1 MRFGLNFFPSFRL
14 SDMSTAA
21 YYQQVLTLSE
31 RADALGYHTIKAVEH
46 YFNDYGGHTPS
57 PLVLLSALAA
67 RTRHIRLITGA
78 VIPAFSHPIKLAGEL
93 AMVDN
98 MSQGR
103 LDVGFGRAFIPDEF
117 DAFGVSM
124 DDSRERFEEG
134 IAVIKR
140 LWTEDRVTHE
150 GRFSRFANVHLTPR
164 PVQQPHPPIFIA
176 AVSTAESFVWAG
188 ENGYHLMIVPFAGS
202 LERTAAFV
210 RSYREAW
217 ARAGHPPGQEQVQMS
232 FHCYVAETTAA
243 ALAGFRRPVERY
255 VEVFS
260 EAVSSWE
267 GRASGNYAG
276 YDKVVTAVRAQTPDT
291 LREGRVA
298 FVGAPAEVIEQVQFV
313 RDTFGEVEPS
323 MQINFGGIPT
333 AEALRTLELFA
344 REVMPAFPDAGGGAA
359 PAPAKG
365 AATGSAAS

>member
-14 SDMSTAA
+14 SDMSTAE
-21 YYQQVLTLSE
+21 YYQQVLALAE
-31 RADALGYHTIKAVEH
+31 RGDALGYHSIKAVEH
-46 YFNDYGGHTPS
+46 YFHDYGGHTPS
-57 PLVLLSALAA
+57 PLVLLSAIAA
-67 RTRHIRLITGA
+67 RTRRVRLITGA
-78 VIPAFSHPIKLAGEL
+78 VIPAFNHPIKLAGEL

-98 MSQGR
+98 MSNGR
-103 LDVGFGRAFIPDEF
+103 LDVGFGRAFIPEEF

-124 DDSRERFEEG
+124 DESRGRFEEG
-134 IAVIKR
+134 IEVIKR

-150 GRFSRFANVHLTPR
+150 GQYHRFRDVHLTPR
-164 PVQQPHPPIFIA
+164 PVQRPHPPIFIA

-217 ARAGHPPGQEQVQMS
+217 ARAGHPPGREQIQMS
-232 FHCYVAETTAA
+232 FHCYLAETHEAA
-243 ALAGFRRPVERY
+243 IEGFKRPVERY

-260 EAVSSWE
+260 EAISSWE

-276 YDKVVTAVRAQTPDT
+276 YDRVVTAVRSQTPDT

-298 FVGAPAEVIEQVQFV
+298 FVGSPAEVIEQVRFA
-313 RDTFGEVEPS
+313 RETFGEVEPS
-323 MQINFGGIPT
+323 MQVNFGGIST
-333 AEALRTLELFA
+333 QEATRTLELFA
-344 REVMPAFPDAGGGAA
+344 REVMPAFRDGESSWSGVGA
-359 PAPAKG
+359 PRQG
-365 AATGSAAS
+365 ARA

>member
-1 MRFGLNFFPSFRL
+1 MRFGLNFFPSFRP

-21 YYQQVLTLSE
+21 YYQQVIALAE
-31 RADALGYHTIKAVEH
+31 RADALGYHSIKAVEH
-46 YFNDYGGHTPS
+46 YFHDYGGHTPS

-67 RTRHIRLITGA
+67 RTRRIRLITGA

-98 MSQGR
+98 LSQGR

-117 DAFGVSM
+117 DAFGISM

-134 IAVIKR
+134 IAVIRR

-150 GRFSRFANVHLTPR
+150 GRYSRFQNVHLTPR

-176 AVSTAESFVWAG
+176 AVSSPESFVWAG
-188 ENGYHLMIVPFAGS
+188 EHGYHLMIVPFAGS
-202 LERTAAFV
+202 LERTAAHV
-210 RSYREAW
+210 RAYREAW
-217 ARAGHPPGQEQVQMS
+217 AAAGHPPGQEQVQMS
-232 FHCYVAETTAA
+232 FHCYVAETTEA

-260 EAVSSWE
+260 EAISSWE

-276 YDKVVTAVRAQTPDT
+276 YDKVVTAVRSQTPET

-298 FVGAPAEVIEQVQFV
+298 FVGAPAEVVEQVQFV

-333 AEALRTLELFA
+333 DQALRTLELFA
-344 REVMPAFPDAGGGAA
+344 REVLPAFPDARGTATPASAA
-359 PAPAKG
+359 ST
-365 AATGSAAS
+365 AAGSAAS